1 MSALDAQCPVQ
12 GGPLVQSEAGL
23 RQQGVQGV
31 GASLDLATQAVVP
44 ARQELIQLLLSLLPE
59 THFKMDFKN
68 HYIFIQFQKYFTI

>member
-1 MSALDAQCPVQ
+1 MSSPKL
-12 GGPLVQSEAGL
+12 GGAVLVQSEAGL
-23 RQQGVQGV
+23 GQQGVEGV

-68 HYIFIQFQKYFTI
+68 HYIFILLQKYFKI